1 MEEISGVG
9 LPNNIE
15 QIFPPLGEGRILN
28 ELASCKNSGEGVVR
42 SVKNTFPLVL
52 GEVYNVLEEVSGIGQ
67 RSTNFRH
74 SERSEESQ
82 LTSLRGGFCKIPS
95 LPSILRNLNKT
106 PLPNPLPRRGNQVTS
121 PLPLGEG
128 RILNELASCKNSG
141 EGVTHVGQEFNDFRY
156 AELVSASHDVG
167 EILNSSLRT
176 NVKQSSLCINRS
188 RNTCAMTDNLS
199 LRGAKRRGNPLISR
213 LNNLK
218 RPLSLTLSLGEGTKS
233 LSPLL
238 GEADCVPRLEQF
250 CKEPKALQQN
260 AELPFNASNQAGVT
274 K

>member
-1 MEEISGVG
+1 MEEVSRVAKGSWRVNDVFG
-9 LPNNIE
+9 D
-15 QIFPPLGEGRILN
+15 IFPPLGEGRILN
-28 ELASCKNSGEGVVR
+28 ELASCKNSGEGGI
-42 SVKNTFPLVL
+42 
-52 GEVYNVLEEVSGIGQ
+52 GEVYNVLEEVKRGVVQGLAV
-67 RSTNFRH
+67 FRH